1 MVTPLPIFHGK
12 RFSQWLSVYRSLTCI
27 SYSDSALAQ
36 DPAAIKCSAQVT
48 KEFSSCEHAATVAC
62 STDIDSVPCRSL
74 CDVAFTCCTRTCK
87 ALCHTCKALSQSKK
101 QQSDGHTSRST
112 HPRHK
117 CDRPLLCSHSCLG
130 TCEAGHECGPCTQ
143 QRIKTCIHAQKSRAR
158 CCEPMKPCTQGFAF
172 MFKVPESYIARLG
185 QEPCQWR
192 CPHEGACR
200 LPCGS
205 VSPGL
210 FIQTGF
216 LTYAVL
222 HMTSHSHAIDYRA
235 IDAARRQQPAVI
247 SVHPVSNPLLVFCFG
262 HATDSAENRPVCGE
276 KCPEDC
282 LTCVSKK
289 KPLEVVDHIMQR
301 TIEDLVNEADYSSTD
316 NIVLALHCG
325 HMLTVESADGIAGL
339 SSFYEQD
346 KNGNW
351 TRPVAPS
358 ESVSA
363 PRCPSCRAP
372 FSVNRYG
379 RVFKKTDVDLSEQ
392 SLVGTSNSR
401 LIDIQRRLDALKHI
415 QLPEI
420 ENGPEEFYTD
430 SRYEKSKIR
439 VNHGLVTAFEA
450 KRTVDI
456 SLFTE
461 KLWKTFGIN
470 NKAATLWE
478 GQTGS
483 EIKLLREA
491 NAVIKQSSPQ
501 QNAWDASYAKLF
513 RAEMATGKCRPE
525 GAQVLARRSLGTPRP
540 SGKQQ
545 YAIQATLLSIQIR
558 HRLARIAQQ
567 FSEATKDEAGKRHWD
582 LLASIL
588 LTSTVMD
595 AETVKGDACEAVLR
609 RSYYAASHYCRSFA
623 KRAHLICADYSILFN
638 RSLVCFPVL
647 PTLCLN
653 QASPNLVQRRSTESC
668 QRLESSYGSST
679 GHRAGIDGR
688 SQVGHAQLCRRRQDC
703 RVPSIVP
710 GSGGEDHGGME

>member
-1 MVTPLPIFHGK
+1 
-12 RFSQWLSVYRSLTCI
+12 
-27 SYSDSALAQ
+27 
-36 DPAAIKCSAQVT
+36 
-48 KEFSSCEHAATVAC
+48 
-62 STDIDSVPCRSL
+62 
-74 CDVAFTCCTRTCK
+74 
-87 ALCHTCKALSQSKK
+87 
-101 QQSDGHTSRST
+101 
-112 HPRHK
+112 
-117 CDRPLLCSHSCLG
+117 
-130 TCEAGHECGPCTQ
+130 
-143 QRIKTCIHAQKSRAR
+143 
-158 CCEPMKPCTQGFAF
+158 
-172 MFKVPESYIARLG
+172 
-185 QEPCQWR
+185 
-192 CPHEGACR
+192 
-200 LPCGS
+200 
-205 VSPGL
+205 
-210 FIQTGF
+210 
-216 LTYAVL
+216 
-222 HMTSHSHAIDYRA
+222 
-235 IDAARRQQPAVI
+235 
-247 SVHPVSNPLLVFCFG
+247 
-262 HATDSAENRPVCGE
+262 
-276 KCPEDC
+276 
-282 LTCVSKK
+282 
-289 KPLEVVDHIMQR
+289 MQR

-372 FSVNRYG
+372 FSLNRYG

-401 LIDIQRRLDALKHI
+401 LMDIQRRLDALKDI
-415 QLPEI
+415 QLPKMED
-420 ENGPEEFYTD
+420 GPKEFYTD

-478 GQTGS
+478 RQTGS

-567 FSEATKDEAGKRHWD
+567 FSEATKDEVGKRHWD

-609 RSYYAASHYCRSFA
+609 RSYYAVSHYYLLSAFLSFRHYA
-623 KRAHLICADYSILFN
+623 STKLRQ
-638 RSLVCFPVL
+638 
-647 PTLCLN
+647 TLSSEGR
-653 QASPNLVQRRSTESC
+653 QNLVSDSRAAMDRALAIAQESMEDRRSAMHSSVGEGKAAEFQALFLVPAEKIMEEWKEFSERLLSTDFIQPVSEAEKLQLIKSFGFSHRGHFFTCPNGHPYVITECGGAMQQSAC
-668 QRLESSYGSST
+668 PECGAT
-679 GHRAGIDGR
+679 IGGNDHRVDRANRVDETMENL
-688 SQVGHAQLCRRRQDC
+688 AQ
-703 RVPSIVP
+703 
-710 GSGGEDHGGME
+710 